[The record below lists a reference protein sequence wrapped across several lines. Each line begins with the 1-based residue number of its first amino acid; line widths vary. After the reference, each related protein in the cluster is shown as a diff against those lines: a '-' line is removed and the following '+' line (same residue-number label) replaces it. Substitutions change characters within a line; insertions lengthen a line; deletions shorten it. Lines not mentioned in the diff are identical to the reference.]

1 MSHNNSINNSTSSID
16 LMYLTNINNTGK
28 SSSDLN
34 KVNRKDVEFYKK
46 RIFQL
51 CKDLL
56 RGKKEY
62 SSINDAFDEFCLTA
76 IDHFKMVDRSEIIQ
90 NEYKN
95 LDLSSLPNQQLSTKI
110 LEENPDELMFKK
122 IEKNNDNTMDKF
134 VIKNIVKKDDSMVM
148 PTKKNFNLKD
158 VKYQEKDIE
167 VKSKSSA
174 VAMKNKKNKNK
185 NILKTKQK
193 QPTKQKQH
201 TKQKQPTKQKQT
213 KQTNKKYKNVID
225 LNIN

>member
-1 MSHNNSINNSTSSID
+1 MNRINSTNNHVNNSTSSID

-28 SSSDLN
+28 SAADFN
-34 KVNRKDVEFYKK
+34 KVDRKDVEFYKK

-56 RGKKEY
+56 RGKKEN

-76 IDHFKMVDRSEIIQ
+76 IDHFKMIDRAEIIQ

-95 LDLSSLPNQQLSTKI
+95 LDLSSLPNQKLSTKI
-110 LEENPDELMFKK
+110 LDENPDELIFKK

-134 VIKNIVKKDDSMVM
+134 VIKNIVKKDDSMVI
-148 PTKKNFNLKD
+148 PTKKNLNLKD

-174 VAMKNKKNKNK
+174 VAMKNKKKKNK
-185 NILKTKQK
+185 KILNAKQK
-193 QPTKQKQH
+193 QNPIKQKQNS
-201 TKQKQPTKQKQT
+201 TKQ
-213 KQTNKKYKNVID
+213 NNNKYKNVID

>member
-1 MSHNNSINNSTSSID
+1 MNRINSTNNPINNSTSSID
-16 LMYLTNINNTGK
+16 LMYLTNINNISK
-28 SSSDLN
+28 SPTDFN
-34 KVNRKDVEFYKK
+34 KVDRKDVEFYKK

-56 RGKKEY
+56 RGKKEN
-62 SSINDAFDEFCLTA
+62 SGINDAFDEFCLTA
-76 IDHFKMVDRSEIIQ
+76 IDHFKMLDRSEIIQ

-95 LDLSSLPNQQLSTKI
+95 LNLSSLPNQNLSTKI
-110 LEENPDELMFKK
+110 LEENPDELIFKK

-134 VIKNIVKKDDSMVM
+134 VIKNIIKKEDSMVI
-148 PTKKNFNLKD
+148 PTKKNLNLKD

-174 VAMKNKKNKNK
+174 VAMKNKKKKNK
-185 NILKTKQK
+185 KILNAKQK
-193 QPTKQKQH
+193 QNPIKQKQSNQN
-201 TKQKQPTKQKQT
+201 K
-213 KQTNKKYKNVID
+213 KKYKNVID